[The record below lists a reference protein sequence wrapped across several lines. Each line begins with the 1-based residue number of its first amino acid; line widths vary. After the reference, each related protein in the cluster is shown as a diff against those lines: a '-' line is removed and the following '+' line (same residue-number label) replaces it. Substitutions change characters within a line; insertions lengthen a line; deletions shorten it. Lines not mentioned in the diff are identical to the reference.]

1 MDQPKEND
9 SITSEEIEN
18 DQGKINFSDLWNGK
32 PDSPMTPK
40 GKYVCRDC
48 DEFSTDERASLD
60 AHYFEH
66 NIYRTKCEQ
75 CDYSHEYPSVLKSHV
90 QSVHEKIRQKCN
102 LCELTYATKSGV
114 RRHVKNVHGPIMIE
128 TDTDSSTDE
137 NDGDS
142 DDTDND
148 ENSTDED
155 SDIDEATESSSDEGD
170 HMETGTPVPNAGDI
184 ETTKWTIHDDP
195 QSGIE

>member
-1 MDQPKEND
+1 MDQPKR
-9 SITSEEIEN
+9 I
-18 DQGKINFSDLWNGK
+18 
-32 PDSPMTPK
+32 
-40 GKYVCRDC
+40 YVCRNC

-60 AHYFEH
+60 VHYFEH

-114 RRHVKNVHGPIMIE
+114 RRNVKNVHGPTRTE
-128 TDTDSSTDE
+128 TTEADTNSSTDE
-137 NDGDS
+137 NDRVS
-142 DDTDND
+142 DDTDYD

-155 SDIDEATESSSDEGD
+155 SDIFW
-170 HMETGTPVPNAGDI
+170 
-184 ETTKWTIHDDP
+184 KY
-195 QSGIE
+195 